1 MNILNFIKTI
11 RESFIGSEIVY
22 TKGSCYNFFLIIKEV
37 YPNAQCYY
45 DENHVITKLGNKYYD
60 ITGEV
65 KLGRHL
71 PFYPTSEDAWINEP
85 YNIFKQNARLV

>member
-45 DENHVITKLGNKYYD
+45 NEDHVITKLDNKYYD

-65 KLGRHL
+65 ELGRHL
-71 PFYPTSEDAWINEP
+71 PFCPTSEDTWINEP
-85 YNIFKQNARLV
+85 YNIFKQKHPLD